1 MSNKEEV
8 SVWVIK
14 NKSTGEYLY
23 GDENFVDDFSKAS
36 KWKRSSS
43 AVEKLY
49 YLGKRGYEWYPEW
62 AEKADDEDTK
72 ENYWRKAKECTEL
85 FNNCVI
91 ENYNQTY
98 TLVHETKM
106 EAKVKHKTEWDFEI
120 IADTD

>member
-91 ENYNQTY
+91 DLLDVCSVQHFSLSLLFKN
-98 TLVHETKM
+98 LMSK
-106 EAKVKHKTEWDFEI
+106 I
-120 IADTD
+120 